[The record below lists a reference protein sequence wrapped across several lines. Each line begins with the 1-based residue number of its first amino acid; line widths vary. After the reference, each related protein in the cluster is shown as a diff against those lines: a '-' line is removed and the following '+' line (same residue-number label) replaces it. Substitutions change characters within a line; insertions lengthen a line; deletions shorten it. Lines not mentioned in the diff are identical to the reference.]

1 MLRAAQ
7 LPFSLP
13 QRWGIVLRLLFLA
26 AVAAYLFDR
35 LTALGWS
42 EVAAGVPRDA
52 SFYLLFVL
60 IFLAVPASEWLA
72 YGRSWAALAPPARY
86 WRSFPVF
93 VRKRIFNTA
102 LFDFSGDLMLAGW
115 ARKAFGL
122 PFRTALETVKDN
134 YILATSTSA
143 ALAATLIAVYLA
155 TGQPAALFRLDNT
168 AALSFA
174 AGAMLLPLL
183 WPVALVFKRNI
194 LALSGTE
201 ARTVVGIYGTRF
213 VIVQLLQL
221 LQWRL
226 VLPDVALQTWFGFL
240 VVHIVLTRVPVLP
253 AKDLLF
259 LGAGIGLASAAGLPE
274 AAVAGMLLATS
285 ALTHLG
291 NLILFVLTSFV
302 THD

>member
-7 LPFSLP
+7 LPLSLP
-13 QRWGIVLRLLFLA
+13 RRWGVALRLLFLA
-26 AVAAYLFDR
+26 AVAAYLLDR
-35 LTALGWS
+35 LTALGWA
-42 EVAAGVPRDA
+42 EVVAGVPRQA

-72 YGRSWAALAPPARY
+72 YGRSWFRLAPAGRY
-86 WRSFPVF
+86 WRAFPVF

-115 ARKAFGL
+115 ARSAFKL

-143 ALAATLIAVYLA
+143 ALAASVIALYLA
-155 TGQPAALFRLDNT
+155 TGRRAALFRLDDT
-168 AALSFA
+168 ATLSLA
-174 AGAMLLPLL
+174 AGAMLLPLV
-183 WPVALVFKRNI
+183 WPVALIFRRNI
-194 LALSGTE
+194 LALSGAE
-201 ARTVVGIYGTRF
+201 ARAVVGIYGARF
-213 VIVQLLQL
+213 VIVQLLLL
-221 LQWRL
+221 LQWHL
-226 VLPDVALQTWFGFL
+226 VLPGVALQTWFGFL

-259 LGAGIGLASAAGLPE
+259 LGAGIGLASAVGLPE

-285 ALTHLG
+285 ALTHLS
-291 NLILFVLTSFV
+291 NLVLFVLTSFV
-302 THD
+302 TQD